1 MKDVSSLLFDTSEKK
16 KKKFGH
22 WIGPIEVDDD
32 SSKVVHGRGLKVT
45 RDVQAGDCLFIIPP
59 ILSVPVNSTSKQ
71 YTSEK
76 ECQLVLLK
84 DIQSCSNKKMLTCIL
99 TQVGTPSND
108 DPPKTTLSIHKLTKD
123 ERMQYLLGQRSID
136 NVDWMKQ
143 YQLNTQHCQDIISRN
158 AFGPDYHGYDTIIA
172 SNNNNSQSKS
182 PYWRVLGLYPLA
194 AMMNHSCIP
203 NVVRVY
209 SGNLMIA
216 HATRNISKGEE
227 LVWSYLPPHS
237 MSYSQRQSLIQSTF
251 HFTCTCPKCTLQQ
264 QQQQHNKV
272 ELKWNEQMT
281 VKELLKTQILYEKQ
295 ITTTTTT
302 TNNKQEEYFHRV
314 DALSFYIHYF
324 NVWLR
329 QIPRK
334 MSTMEHLLQIAK
346 SLHEALQATNCACT
360 EHLSILHMSYD
371 ISSWLHSNI
380 PNQKSKYLPLL
391 QYWTEQLKQT
401 HMVRYGSLGQNIDHI
416 RTVMKHTRTI
426 LRQQNGIQLISYPFL

>member
-1 MKDVSSLLFDTSEKK
+1 MKDVSTLLFETSEKK

-22 WIGPIEVDDD
+22 WIGPIEVDD
-32 SSKVVHGRGLKVT
+32 SSTVHGRGLKVT
-45 RDVQAGDCLFIIPP
+45 KDVQAGDCLFIIPP
-59 ILSVPVNSTSKQ
+59 IISVPVNSQK
-71 YTSEK
+71 YESEDD
-76 ECQLVLLK
+76 CQLLLLK
-84 DIQSCSNKKMLTCIL
+84 EIQSCQNKKILTSVF
-99 TQVGTPSND
+99 TQVGTQRTS
-108 DPPKTTLSIHKLTKD
+108 TTLSFNHDKMTNEEKMD
-123 ERMQYLLGQRSID
+123 FLLGQRSIVSEQD
-136 NVDWMKQ
+136 ELEEQ
-143 YQLNTQHCQDIISRN
+143 YQLNTQHCQEVISRN

-172 SNNNNSQSKS
+172 DKS
-182 PYWRVLGLYPLA
+182 HYWRVLGLYPLA

-216 HATRNISKGEE
+216 HATMNIPKGQE

-264 QQQQHNKV
+264 QQQQEETI

-281 VKELLKTQILYEKQ
+281 LKELLKTQVLYEKQ
-295 ITTTTTT
+295 LTSSTTA
-302 TNNKQEEYFHRV
+302 NKQAEYFHRV

-324 NVWLR
+324 NLWLS
-329 QIPRK
+329 QVPRK

-346 SLHEALQATNCACT
+346 SLHEALQNTNCACT

-371 ISSWLHSNI
+371 ICSWLHCNI

-391 QYWTEQLKQT
+391 QYWTEQLKQI
-401 HMVRYGSLGQNIDHI
+401 HMIRYGTLGQNLEHI

-426 LRQQNGIQLISYPFL
+426 LRQKDGIQLIAYPFL